1 MTRFFT
7 ADQHFGHTNI
17 LKFEPNRLHQ
27 NVDDMNSAI
36 VDAWNAVVTD
46 KDMVYCLGDMSFKL
60 PILREMLRFLNGQ
73 KVLVVGNHDPF
84 FKDMAS
90 GDKKIVEVARK
101 KAIASGFLDAHMT
114 LELEISGIGLV
125 KMSHFP
131 YFPQNTEGLE
141 NYELRCRAQRPVC
154 GNESL
159 LLHGHVH
166 SQWDVRQDA
175 GLPPQVNV
183 GIDVWNLRPVSEE
196 EIVAKFSEIQH
207 A

>member
-84 FKDMAS
+84 FNPNFA
-90 GDKKIVEVARK
+90 
-101 KAIASGFLDAHMT
+101 
-114 LELEISGIGLV
+114 
-125 KMSHFP
+125 
-131 YFPQNTEGLE
+131 
-141 NYELRCRAQRPVC
+141 
-154 GNESL
+154 
-159 LLHGHVH
+159 
-166 SQWDVRQDA
+166 
-175 GLPPQVNV
+175 
-183 GIDVWNLRPVSEE
+183 
-196 EIVAKFSEIQH
+196 
-207 A
+207 